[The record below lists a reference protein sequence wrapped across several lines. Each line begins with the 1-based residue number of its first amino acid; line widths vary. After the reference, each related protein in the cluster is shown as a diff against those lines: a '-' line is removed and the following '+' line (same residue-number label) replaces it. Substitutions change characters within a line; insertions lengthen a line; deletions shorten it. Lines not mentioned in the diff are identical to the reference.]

1 MLLREKEIAMN
12 KMSLQIQRLELA
24 AERNQSEK
32 DVLLEKMEELKKS
45 RDEATLKCKEL
56 EVQVLSQKTS
66 IAVEY
71 ELESLKRQLKEAQ
84 KASEKRQEEHEVFL
98 NKITGPQS
106 QLKMELDIAT
116 INIAKWKQ
124 KCGELVNRL
133 EAEVFTT
140 YLV

>member
-12 KMSLQIQRLELA
+12 KMSLQIQRLELE
-24 AERNQSEK
+24 AERNQNENHA
-32 DVLLEKMEELKKS
+32 LLEKMEDLKAS
-45 RDEATLKCKEL
+45 RDEATLKYKEL